1 MANIPKITIIIPVFN
16 EISTI
21 DKVIERILQQ
31 KRIKKKQLIIVDDFS
46 SDGTKELLKKIKLKS
61 LKIIYK
67 YKNEGKGS
75 AIKIAQKLVSGNIVI
90 IQDADLEYHPKDYIK
105 LIKPIIQKKTNVVY
119 GSRVYGK
126 KRYSKNNH
134 FISFPRI
141 FGNHILTLVSNFL
154 NKQKL
159 TDAHTGYKVFDAS
172 LFKRIKLEQNDFS
185 FCPEITTKLSLI
197 NENIYEVP
205 ISYKGRGYKEG
216 KKISIKDAFKAIYVL
231 FKYRFNI

>member
-21 DKVIERILQQ
+21 EKVIERILQQ

-46 SDGTKELLKKIKLKS
+46 SDGTRELLKKIKLKS

-105 LIKPIIQKKTNVVY
+105 LIKPIIQKKNKC
-119 GSRVYGK
+119 SL
-126 KRYSKNNH
+126 
-134 FISFPRI
+134 RI
-141 FGNHILTLVSNFL
+141 
-154 NKQKL
+154 
-159 TDAHTGYKVFDAS
+159 
-172 LFKRIKLEQNDFS
+172 
-185 FCPEITTKLSLI
+185 
-197 NENIYEVP
+197 
-205 ISYKGRGYKEG
+205 
-216 KKISIKDAFKAIYVL
+216 
-231 FKYRFNI
+231 